1 MRALRC
7 YCVCC
12 QLGGAH
18 QLFSYPAYSC
28 SSLPLMCIFS
38 HTRPR
43 SRAFLVSCFLGLV
56 FSLVSCFLGLVFFL
70 VSCFLGLVFSW
81 SPAFLVSCF
90 LGLLLSWSLV
100 FLFLGLLLSWSRV
113 FLGLL
118 LFWSLVFLGL
128 LHFWSLVFLGLVL
141 SSSRAFLDFLFS
153 SVNHFKKFRRRDLHE
168 ITHNLKLPRRRAARR
183 HTKGC
188 STAILIKIR

>member
-1 MRALRC
+1 MDCGARRPRDAMRALRC

-56 FSLVSCFLGLVFFL
+56 FFL
-70 VSCFLGLVFSW
+70 VSCFLALLLSWSRAFLVSCFSWSRAFLVSCFSW
-81 SPAFLVSCF
+81 SPAFLVPCF
-90 LGLLLSWSLV
+90 SFSWSPAFLV
-100 FLFLGLLLSWSRV
+100 PCFS
-113 FLGLL
+113 
-118 LFWSLVFLGL
+118 WSLVFLGL
-128 LHFWSLVFLGLVL
+128 LHFWSLVFLCLVL
-141 SSSRAFLDFLFS
+141 SSSRASSSRAFFVSCFS
-153 SVNHFKKFRRRDLHE
+153 
-168 ITHNLKLPRRRAARR
+168 
-183 HTKGC
+183 
-188 STAILIKIR
+188 